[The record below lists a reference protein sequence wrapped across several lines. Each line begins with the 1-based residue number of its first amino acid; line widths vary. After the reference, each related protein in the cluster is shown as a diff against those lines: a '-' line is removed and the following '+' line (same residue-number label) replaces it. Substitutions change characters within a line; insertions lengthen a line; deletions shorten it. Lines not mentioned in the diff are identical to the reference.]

1 MNRQNPCRVACIGSG
16 GVATSLLQ
24 ALYHAGYSITQVYS
38 RHLKNAAAL
47 AHKVEAEAID
57 NLQHYRDDADVVIV
71 ALPDDT
77 IESVLPCF
85 AAGKALIVHTC
96 GSLAMQVFE
105 HQGIAHYGVLYP
117 LQTLSRQRV
126 VDMRDVPIFVEAN
139 TPANT
144 IFLQSLAGYISK
156 NVSEMSSEK
165 RLQLHL
171 AAVFACNFTNHLWSI
186 ATDILQN
193 NKLSPAL
200 LRPLISETLAK
211 ATAAKHPQEVQTG
224 PAYRGDKKIMQK
236 HIKLLN
242 NNELQ
247 QKIYA
252 LLSDSI
258 QRSAIN
264 FAKFRFFA
272 TFAV

>member
-1 MNRQNPCRVACIGSG
+1 MNGQNFCRAACIGSG
-16 GVATSLLQ
+16 GAATSLLQ
-24 ALYHAGYSITQVYS
+24 ALYHAGCSITQVYS
-38 RHLKNAAAL
+38 RHLKNAATL
-47 AHKVEAEAID
+47 AHKVGAEAID
-57 NLQHYRDDADVVIV
+57 NLQHYRDDADVVIL
-71 ALPDDT
+71 ALPDDV
-77 IESVLPCF
+77 IETVLPCF
-85 AAGKALIVHTC
+85 AGSKALIVHTC

-105 HQGIAHYGVLYP
+105 HQGIARYGVLYP

-126 VDMRDVPIFVEAN
+126 VDMRDVPLFVEAN

-156 NVSEMSSEK
+156 NVNEMSSAK

-193 NKLSPAL
+193 NHLSPTL
-200 LRPLISETLAK
+200 LQPLMSETFAK
-211 ATAAKHPQEVQTG
+211 ATAAQHPKNVQTG

-236 HIKLLN
+236 HINLLN
-242 NNELQ
+242 ENELQ

-252 LLSDSI
+252 LISESI
-258 QRSAIN
+258 QRSAD
-264 FAKFRFFA
+264 RLCW
-272 TFAV
+272 